1 MRRVYWVPVDKT
13 IGVVCDE
20 TLQFNRHDRVKNY
33 VEKLHAGD
41 GLETFLEQFD
51 SAAPAQPSPCRKK
64 ASGLCALRNERALRR

>member
-20 TLQFNRHDRVKNY
+20 TLHFNRHDRVKNY

-41 GLETFLEQFD
+41 GLETLLEQFSRRCP
-51 SAAPAQPSPCRKK
+51 SATLAVP
-64 ASGLCALRNERALRR
+64 